1 MHYREAEELSG
12 LYPRWSDFISLR
24 DRLDPQRTFS
34 NGYTDTVFGK

>member
-24 DRLDPQRTFS
+24 DRLDPQRTFA